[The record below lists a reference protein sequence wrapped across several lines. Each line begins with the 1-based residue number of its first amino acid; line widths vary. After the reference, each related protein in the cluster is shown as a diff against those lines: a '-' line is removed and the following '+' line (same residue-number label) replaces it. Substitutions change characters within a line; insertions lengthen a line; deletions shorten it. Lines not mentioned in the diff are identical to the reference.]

1 MFAFTL
7 FKEGLARDLLELLV
21 VSVLVGSLVAGAVA
35 FTADTYFGKTVTGV
49 LGNYGEYDIILHVRA
64 ERREEAL
71 KEIRKI
77 VAREFPGAR
86 VKEGPTVVDRAN
98 FLVGLPDSLRRRET
112 IERLPR
118 VFGDIPGASGSTYI
132 IEPRIVVSAVQGG
145 AFQFLMARIQK
156 LPGVRF
162 AFRDGSS
169 IGVVLKSVDDM
180 KGTEAA
186 IKDMLRSYQVVE
198 VRLPMGEE
206 IQDSVRAGAALAR
219 EFSSKSEFKYAED
232 ITVRSRNDDIR
243 DLTATLMEMRDFLQ
257 YYAARVTVIPEDVK
271 GGNGD
276 IRPGTVLVL
285 RAVASDRNLG
295 GGSGVDG
302 SSSGAGIVNSNNNSN
317 DSNGGRGVGA
327 GGAAGVAG
335 AAGIKGAA
343 SAGEV
348 LMEVKEVVKATEIGK
363 NSGEGK
369 AGGKSGSKLGSKTD
383 SKIDSKAG
391 NGDKA
396 KASAD
401 AGGNGDGHGHGNSGD
416 AGYRI
421 NGIIVQ
427 GDISQLQAG
436 QLEVGQPEVGKLQ
449 AEPREPQPRK
459 SQAGAPPTA
468 LSQRPVSQPG
478 KSSKSPISQ
487 VGGQVKAEAYLL
499 GPQDSIG
506 PRVGVATIVSERERL
521 AYMVDESIRLMTELD
536 KFSHDAY
543 KTALD
548 SLDVLGMYESTVGRL
563 VQVQRTLEGI
573 NDGLLIH
580 GNTLDQRDI
589 ARLAKALDDAS
600 GAMNSFASALDKV
613 NFFEAQV
620 DRVLGR
626 TSDVRRIIDQE
637 IQATSPESS
646 PGLYQRLVAM
656 KAALDLVEFKA
667 RERAR
672 AIDGFLAGLNPAAK
686 NIASWQGRLKSI
698 RSGLEDARALVNSGR
713 AQAILGD
720 LLDVTNSTLAQLQ
733 LLDVGSMRQKV
744 GQVSKDL
751 ESLQNIDVSSMIGEL
766 KYIRES
772 LPNLRDDQVGR
783 SIRLIDRYIGG
794 EVIPGDQLQVMVDG
808 PPVTM
813 SLARSA
819 VRKVIKNDSF
829 TVFITPVGILEPGI
843 RGELFRVMREARATI
858 AALMSVVFTLL
869 VLILDHATLASAL
882 RYFARRGNASI
893 RDGHRCEAFMS
904 IGILGGIFDAGKA
917 YGALTGAMI
926 LMLTY
931 TFSGARLPYVSPVH
945 ILLAGALMGYIVSA
959 QSDRIS
965 PVNGDEV
972 TAAMALGLPYS
983 EIIREIIIPAG
994 RPGLLQLL
1002 NRRRMRLRPLARAGL
1017 RLQPGRG
1024 HGRVDARQPPAGA

>member
-1 MFAFTL
+1 MFTL
-7 FKEGLARDLLELLV
+7 FRERFAKDLLELLV
-21 VSVLVGSLVAGAVA
+21 VSILVGSFIAGIVA

-49 LGNYGEYDIILHVRA
+49 LGDYGEYDIILHVRA
-64 ERREEAL
+64 ERKAEAL

-77 VAREFPGAR
+77 AAREFPGAR
-86 VKEGPTVVDRAN
+86 VKEGPTLVDRAN

-162 AFRDGSS
+162 TFRDGSS
-169 IGVVLKSVDDM
+169 IGVVLKSVDDI
-180 KGTEAA
+180 KGTEEA
-186 IKDMLRSYQVVE
+186 IKEMLRSYQVVE

-206 IQDSVRAGAALAR
+206 IQDSMRAGAALAK
-219 EFSSKSEFKYAED
+219 EFGSKPEFGYAKD

-257 YYAARVTVIPEDVK
+257 YYAAHVMVIPDDIESKRV
-271 GGNGD
+271 GD
-276 IRPGTVLVL
+276 IHPGTVLVL
-285 RAVASDRNLG
+285 RAATRAAAPSP
-295 GGSGVDG
+295 GGSTRSDTGVLTADET
-302 SSSGAGIVNSNNNSN
+302 
-317 DSNGGRGVGA
+317 D
-327 GGAAGVAG
+327 
-335 AAGIKGAA
+335 
-343 SAGEV
+343 EV
-348 LMEVKEVVKATEIGK
+348 LMEVKEVVREAREASVVSREASRVKDA
-363 NSGEGK
+363 SG
-369 AGGKSGSKLGSKTD
+369 D
-383 SKIDSKAG
+383 KAG
-391 NGDKA
+391 NKGDNDNK
-396 KASAD
+396 
-401 AGGNGDGHGHGNSGD
+401 
-416 AGYRI
+416 GYKI
-421 NGIIVQ
+421 EGIIIQ
-427 GDISQLQAG
+427 GDISQLQARPQSGSQSELVARG
-436 QLEVGQPEVGKLQ
+436 Q
-449 AEPREPQPRK
+449 
-459 SQAGAPPTA
+459 
-468 LSQRPVSQPG
+468 
-478 KSSKSPISQ
+478 I
-487 VGGQVKAEAYLL
+487 KAEAYLL
-499 GPQDSIG
+499 GPQDTIG
-506 PRVGVATIVSERERL
+506 PRVGVATITSERERL

-548 SLDVLGMYESTVGRL
+548 SLDVLGLYETTVGRL

-573 NDGLLIH
+573 DDGLLIH

-600 GAMNSFASALDKV
+600 RAMNSFASALDKV

-620 DRVLGR
+620 DRVLGK
-626 TSDVRRIIDQE
+626 TSDVRRILEQE

-672 AIDGFLAGLNPAAK
+672 AIDSFLAGLNPAAK
-686 NIASWQGRLKSI
+686 NIASWQGKFKSL
-698 RSGLEDARALVNSGR
+698 RNGLEDARALVNSGR

-733 LLDVGSMRQKV
+733 MLDIDSMRQKV
-744 GQVSKDL
+744 GRISRDL
-751 ESLQNIDVSSMIGEL
+751 ESLQSIDVSSMIGEL
-766 KYIRES
+766 KYIKES

-808 PPVTM
+808 PPVTVAM
-813 SLARSA
+813 ARSA
-819 VRKVIKNDSF
+819 ARKVLKDDNF
-829 TVFITPVGILEPGI
+829 TVFITPVGVLEPGI

-882 RYFARRGNASI
+882 RYFAGRTG
-893 RDGHRCEAFMS
+893 F
-904 IGILGGIFDAGKA
+904 IGFDIGKVYGTFA
-917 YGALTGAMI
+917 GALI
-926 LMLTY
+926 LTLTY
-931 TFSGARLPYVSPVH
+931 MLSGARIPYIRPAH
-945 ILLAGALMGYIVSA
+945 ILLVGALMGYVVSW
-959 QSDRIS
+959 QSDKIS
-965 PVNGDEV
+965 PVNEDEV

-1002 NRRRMRLRPLARAGL
+1002 NRRRMRLRASAGS
-1017 RLQPGRG
+1017 QPRT
-1024 HGRVDARQPPAGA
+1024 V